1 MTHTT
6 TDYATTLRSAGHR
19 LTPQREIILDALCDL
34 GRHTAIGDLYQ
45 AVHATTPT
53 IDLATVYRTMNLFAE
68 LGIVVSAEI
77 DGQTVYEVAAST
89 PHHHLICRS
98 CGSVTTLSHHHFRQ
112 LEAHLNDEH
121 GFLADIDHITIHGL
135 CANCR

>member
-6 TDYATTLRSAGHR
+6 IDYATTLRRQGYR
-19 LTPQREIILDALCDL
+19 LTPQREIILDALCAQ
-34 GRHTAIGDLYQ
+34 GRHTTIGELYTT
-45 AVHATTPT
+45 VHATTPK

-77 DGQTVYEVAAST
+77 ESQTVYEVAAST

-98 CGSVTTLSHHHFRQ
+98 CGNVTTLSHQHFAQ
-112 LEAHLNDEH
+112 LEVHLNSEH
-121 GFLADIDHITIHGL
+121 GFLADIDHLTIHGL
-135 CANCR
+135 CAECR